1 MYGSG
6 DANGP
11 IRPTDYRPP
20 TGPPVPRGAR
30 ALVRRAA
37 VFAGA
42 LLVAAGLGVTLFFVL
57 TARSVMVDTLPAD
70 AAVEV
75 SGFSVPLGGRLMMRP
90 GARMLSVSAPGYVT
104 REREILVS
112 GAPSQSFRVEL
123 ERLPGNLIVSAA
135 GPPEVEVS
143 IDGRPRGTTPVELEG
158 LAPGD
163 YTVRAEAPRYRPF
176 ETVVAIEGLGR
187 TETLEVVLEPAWAE
201 VTLATRKGGE
211 PAMIVVDGEPTGS
224 EAGVAPVTVE
234 VLEGER
240 DLEVRRPG
248 FKPWRR
254 TIDVV
259 AGARLEFTDLTFEPA
274 DATLKVRSRP
284 AGANVVVNETFAG
297 RTPATIAVSPN
308 APVTLKVF
316 KSGYEPARRRLTLDA
331 GEERELTVSLDA
343 ETGRLALEVSPA
355 GASVA
360 LDGRPLDTGAGPVT
374 LTAGRHRLE
383 VSAPGHATFD
393 ETVEIIK
400 GETRRL
406 EVELMTD
413 AEAALAR
420 RRAEAEAR
428 ERRLASLPATATT
441 PQGTEM
447 KLIRPHSFTMGA
459 SRREA
464 GRRANERLREV
475 FLSRPF
481 YLAVTEVSN
490 AEYRAFRPGHDSGEV
505 SGESLDGPQQ
515 PVVNVSWQDAALYAN
530 WLSGKAG
537 LDPVYQVEAGR
548 VVGFDPDARGY
559 RLPTEAEWAFAAR
572 VEADRSLKKF
582 PWGEEMPPTLNAGNY
597 ADSAARDLVARVIR
611 GFADN
616 YAVSAPVGAF
626 QANRFG
632 IRDLGGNVA
641 EWVHDVYRLDAPSGR
656 EHPDPMG
663 EATGE
668 LHAIRGS
675 SWAHGDIT
683 ELRFSFRDYG
693 KDARN
698 DLGFRVARSAP

>member
-1 MYGSG
+1 MGGSQ

-11 IRPTDYRPP
+11 IRPTAYQPP
-20 TGPPVPRGAR
+20 TGSRKPGGGR
-30 ALVRRAA
+30 ALARRAA
-37 VFAGA
+37 ALAGFVG
-42 LLVAAGLGVTLFFVL
+42 VAAGLGVLLFFVL
-57 TARSVMVDTLPAD
+57 TARSVVVDTLPA
-70 AAVEV
+70 AAEVEF
-75 SGFSVPLGGRLMMRP
+75 SGFSVPLGGRVMMRP
-90 GARMLSVSAPGYVT
+90 GARTLSVSAPGYVT
-104 REREILVS
+104 TEREVVVS
-112 GAPSQSFRVEL
+112 GEPSQSFRVEL
-123 ERLPGNLIVSAA
+123 ERLPGHLVVTAA
-135 GPPEVEVS
+135 APSEVEVS
-143 IDGRPRGTTPVELEG
+143 VDGESKGTTPVKLEA
-158 LAPGD
+158 LPPGD

-176 ETVVAIEGLGR
+176 ETVVEIEGLDR
-187 TETLEVVLEPAWAE
+187 TQTMEVVLEPAWAD
-201 VTLATRKGGE
+201 VTLATRAGGE
-211 PAMIVVDGEPTGS
+211 PAVIIVDGEPTGR
-224 EAGVAPVTVE
+224 EAGVAPVTIE

-259 AGARLEFTDLTFEPA
+259 AGTPLEFRDLTFEPA
-274 DATLKVRSRP
+274 DARLKVSSRP
-284 AGANVVVNETFAG
+284 QGANVVVNEVFAG
-297 RTPATIAVSPN
+297 RTPVTIAAAPDT
-308 APVTLKVF
+308 PVTVKIF
-316 KSGYEPARRRLTLDA
+316 KSGFEPARERLTLDA
-331 GEERELTVSLDA
+331 GEDRELAVSLTA
-343 ETGRLALEVSPA
+343 ETGRLALTVSPA
-355 GASVA
+355 GASVV
-360 LDGRPLDTGAGPVT
+360 LDGRRLDAGAGPVT

-383 VSAPGHATFD
+383 VSAPGHARFD

-406 EVELMTD
+406 EVDLMTD
-413 AEAALAR
+413 AEAELAR
-420 RRAEAEAR
+420 RRAEAKAR
-428 ERRLASLPATATT
+428 ERRLASLPTTTTT

-447 KLIRPHSFTMGA
+447 KLIRPHTFTMGA

-481 YLAVTEVSN
+481 YLAVTEVTN
-490 AEYRAFRPGHDSGEV
+490 AEFRAFRPGHDSGEA
-505 SGESLDGPQQ
+505 SGESLDGPEQ
-515 PVVNVSWQDAALYAN
+515 PVVNVSWQDAALFAN
-530 WLSGKAG
+530 WLSGEAG
-537 LDPVYQVEAGR
+537 LDPVYQFEDGR
-548 VVGFDPDARGY
+548 VVVFDPAPRGY

-582 PWGEEMPPTLNAGNY
+582 PWGEKMPPTLNAGNY

-616 YAVSAPVGAF
+616 YAVTAPVGGF

-641 EWVHDVYRLDAPSGR
+641 EWVHDVYRLDAPGGPD
-656 EHPDPMG
+656 HPDPMG
-663 EATGE
+663 EASGE

-683 ELRFSFRDYG
+683 ELRLSFRDYG